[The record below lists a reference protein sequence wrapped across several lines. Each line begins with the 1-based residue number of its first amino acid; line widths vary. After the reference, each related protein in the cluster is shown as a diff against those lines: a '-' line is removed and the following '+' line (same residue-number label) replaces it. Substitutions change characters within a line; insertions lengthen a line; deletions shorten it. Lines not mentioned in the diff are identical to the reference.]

1 MAIITE
7 QLNNEWQVLQ
17 FRDCI
22 IQLNTGLNPRTNF
35 SLGTGSLKYI
45 TAKNLTDHGTIDF
58 SNCDAIDEAA
68 KEIINRRSDIQIGDI
83 LFSSRAPIGHCH
95 LIKEEPDFYDIG
107 ESIFSIRP
115 KSNIVLPEYFCL
127 YLTSDL
133 FVKSATLNVTG
144 SIIQEIR
151 IGDLMNTDIIVP
163 SLKEQHI
170 IAKCF
175 SLIDRKIELN
185 NLIND
190 NLQQQLKLLY
200 DYWFTQ
206 FDFPDN
212 NGHPYRSSGG
222 NMKWHD
228 LLKREIP
235 NSWNV
240 QQLGELVSLKNGIN
254 YDKSVQGDCSYRIVN
269 VRDISA
275 SDLIINEKNC
285 DEICLPKSQGD
296 KYLLTENDII
306 IARSGTPG
314 ATRLLIHP
322 SEHVIFCGFIICCTP
337 LQSVHH
343 NYLCCYL
350 KQLEGSSATKT
361 GGSILQN
368 VSQDT
373 LNRLLVV
380 IPPNSVLEMFNR
392 SVNTMIELINK
403 KTNENRQLIILRDWL
418 LPMLINGQAT
428 IAD

>member
-1 MAIITE
+1 MSNLHKYAFSDLYDIASGLSSTKE
-7 QLNNEWQVLQ
+7 QA
-17 FRDCI
+17 
-22 IQLNTGLNPRTNF
+22 G
-35 SLGTGSLKYI
+35 
-45 TAKNLTDHGTIDF
+45 HGTPFASF
-58 SNCDAIDEAA
+58 STVFNNIFLPDELPDLMQTSE
-68 KEIINRRSDIQIGDI
+68 KEQEIYSIKKGDI
-83 LFSSRAPIGHCH
+83 LITRTSETVDELAMSCVALKDYPQATYSGFVKR
-95 LIKEEPDFYDIG
+95 L
-107 ESIFSIRP
+107 RP
-115 KSNIVLPEYFCL
+115 KTTGIAYDKFMGFFLRSKYFRKVIDCNTIMTLRASFNEDMFSFLDL
-127 YLTSDL
+127 YLPDYEEQ
-133 FVKSATLNVTG
+133 VKV
-144 SIIQEIR
+144 
-151 IGDLMNTDIIVP
+151 GDLLYNI
-163 SLKEQHI
+163 E
-170 IAKCF
+170 
-175 SLIDRKIELN
+175 RKIQN
-185 NLIND
+185 NKAIND